1 MPRLLLLL
9 ILVLTANLSV
19 AADELRVV
27 VVRHAEK
34 AADGGR
40 DPVLSA
46 AGMERAQTLAKLL
59 GDRPPAAIYAT
70 QYRRTQLTAAP
81 LARASQQRIH
91 VRPAGESAASLAAHL
106 RNDRPQGTVLVVGHS
121 NTVPALVEALG
132 GQAIAPIGEDEYD
145 HVFIVT
151 IPAEGPARLE
161 SGRYPPATPVSP

>member
-1 MPRLLLLL
+1 MLRLLLLL
-9 ILVLTANLSV
+9 FLVLSANLCV

-46 AGMERAQTLAKLL
+46 AGQQRAQALAKLL
-59 GDRPPAAIYAT
+59 GDQPPAAIYAT

-81 LARASQQRIH
+81 SAQASQQRIH

-106 RNDRPQGTVLVVGHS
+106 RHDRPRGTVLVVGHS
-121 NTVPALVEALG
+121 NTVPALVEALS
-132 GQAIAPIGEDEYD
+132 GQAVAAIGEDEYD

-151 IPAEGPARLE
+151 LPAEGPARLE
-161 SGRYPPATPVSP
+161 SRRYPPATPASP

>member
-1 MPRLLLLL
+1 MARLLLLL
-9 ILVLTANLSV
+9 FLMLSASPTV

-27 VVRHAEK
+27 IVRHAEK

-46 AGMERAQTLAKLL
+46 AGRERAQALAKLL
-59 GDRPPAAIYAT
+59 GEQPPAAIYAT

-91 VRPAGESAASLAAHL
+91 VRPAGESAASLATQV
-106 RNDRPQGTVLVVGHS
+106 RNDRTRGTVLVVGHS
-121 NTVPALVEALG
+121 NTVPALVEALS
-132 GQAIAPIGEDEYD
+132 GQAIAAIGEDEYD

-151 IPAEGPARLE
+151 VPAQGPARLE
-161 SGRYPPATPVSP
+161 SGRYPPTSP

>member
-9 ILVLTANLSV
+9 ILMLSANLSV

-46 AGMERAQTLAKLL
+46 AGRQRAQALAKLL
-59 GDRPPAAIYAT
+59 GKQPPAVIYAT

-81 LARASQQRIH
+81 LARASQQRIR
-91 VRPAGESAASLAAHL
+91 VRPAGESAASLAAQV
-106 RNDRPQGTVLVVGHS
+106 RNDRTRGTVLVVGHS
-121 NTVPALVEALG
+121 NTVPALVEALS
-132 GQAIAPIGEDEYD
+132 GQAIAAIGEDEYD

-151 IPAEGPARLE
+151 VPAQGPARLE
-161 SGRYPPATPVSP
+161 SGRYPVATPASP

>member
-9 ILVLTANLSV
+9 FLMLSASLSA

-46 AGMERAQTLAKLL
+46 AGRERAQALATML
-59 GDRPPAAIYAT
+59 GNPPPDAIYAT

-91 VRPAGESAASLAAHL
+91 VRPAGESAASLAAQL

-121 NTVPALVEALG
+121 NTVPALVEALS
-132 GQAIAPIGEDEYD
+132 GQTIAAIGDDEYD
-145 HVFIVT
+145 HYFIVT
-151 IPAEGPARLE
+151 FPAQGPARLE
-161 SGRYPPATPVSP
+161 SGSYPVTTPADP